1 MRWIACALG
10 LSCVV
15 FLASGPARAQLML
28 PGALQAQPETPG
40 KPGAPAAGAPRP
52 KPAPAKPP
60 QPEAAIGK
68 TFLHDGEKGTISLGR
83 GSGEGALEISAL
95 SIEGEEIAAPGDA
108 CRIDVV
114 ASGAPIAATPVGRPN
129 GALRFS
135 VALEACP
142 FEFDLLDGAL
152 LVSHAGG
159 ACVFEAAGCKAD
171 PSGLWGPAPS
181 SFDDKQVKQF
191 ESARGK
197 AETAMR
203 SDFRAL
209 VAAAGKDQAA
219 VKGFAAEQ
227 AGFSSRR
234 ETTCRSYVGEETHGF
249 CALKLTQARS
259 LALRAAREAYEKEKG
274 PAKAARKGA
283 HAQAA
288 RDAAAKTGPN
298 AAPNPPSAN

>member
-1 MRWIACALG
+1 
-10 LSCVV
+10 
-15 FLASGPARAQLML
+15 ML

-40 KPGAPAAGAPRP
+40 KPGAPAAAGAPRP

-142 FEFDLLDGAL
+142 FEFDLLDGAI

-181 SFDDKQVKQF
+181 SFDDKQIKQF